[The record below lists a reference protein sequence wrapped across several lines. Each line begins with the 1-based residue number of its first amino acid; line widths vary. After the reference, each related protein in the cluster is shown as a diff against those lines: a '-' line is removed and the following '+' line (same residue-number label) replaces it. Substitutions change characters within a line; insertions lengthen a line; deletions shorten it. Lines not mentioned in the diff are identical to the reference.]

1 MAVNI
6 TEEQRK
12 NFQNNYNQIMK
23 DEGDTF
29 TTDSGTQLSADLL
42 DDNVAESLIRAERER
57 MKKTGGPP
65 SILNEATLRK
75 RSGDI
80 QSAIETAYGQPSLL
94 KQYTGI
100 PSVSDLAFDAT
111 EKMGISVTADI
122 FTKFILNQG
131 LAIADLALRPFGKQQ
146 DPTDVKK
153 YSDYYDNLVK
163 NEDTNFLWA
172 GMKTG
177 WKMYSDT
184 PELKNTSLVVKE
196 TLQTAANNP
205 DLLSDREVEELIKYN
220 RPNATVTEQF
230 MRAVP
235 EVAGFTKAG
244 AMWTFRNRKKIVKQV
259 DDKLV
264 ELFGKK
270 KPDISAVKASDDEIS
285 QAVMKL
291 AGERSFSVLKKI
303 RLGNIAGI
311 GYTSRL
317 YRNAKYKKWLEDKNL
332 TIAANRKV
340 DYFKKRV
347 AVAKRRKDNPLLKR
361 EQLALNLAKQQ
372 RMSTIPK
379 ELITIP
385 LTETGAAIGATIGER
400 YFSDEWGALFGALG
414 GGFGSLA
421 LFEGALKLGKRGI
434 QAATGVFADVGQS
447 LGKIDNETIERLAI
461 TGKIPKNALTGLT
474 KQEQKSVQDFAFFI
488 RALPEQQRGQV
499 YNQLKYLREIK
510 NDLEKAGI
518 DKDLLELTVDKATG
532 LIPLMMMREVLTSS
546 TQSLSRG
553 FKGEQLDT
561 TLVQTLENEN
571 VIKEQL
577 KQFRGLMDNL
587 SNSAGDAGVQNE
599 KFDSFVKAMRKFT
612 ETESAAI
619 NESERVINDDLSAI
633 MSMITDPSVLH
644 SVDDRAKISEIV
656 TGMLKRDFLTRQ
668 GAEETGKRLRELDV
682 PQFGEQ
688 ADEMLDKIG
697 KGDIRAEGDLVDLVG
712 KYFNPNGYQTN
723 AENSARL
730 FAQSAQ
736 DKHDMFTRTGSK
748 KFEALDDN
756 LDLDIT
762 DWLISLY
769 SKDSTEV
776 YSAII
781 NTKYASKL
789 KERLGGTRVPNADL
803 ARIFSNYSAETNA
816 KEVIGNSPIF
826 RENLYQEIKEL
837 DPESLII
844 NRATGDTLESS
855 DGLTYD
861 IVKNFFAKNAA
872 KDQDVTDF
880 DVFLMLR
887 EFSQETDAQD
897 LLKITVKPRD
907 IQQLSSSFS
916 RQSASSYESNKPLS
930 RKLGEMAETLV
941 SGFKYENTVAE
952 GAVRDQIKD
961 AKDYWLNNV
970 VKRYRNPEFNPIGYQ
985 LTRKIG
991 GEPIKDP
998 VEWLDPEKL
1007 FNGTSQDAINAIEN
1021 IKRTFGE
1028 YDSATNT
1035 YILPEGDTKETV
1047 RSLINDLFARHLSDQ
1062 PSMQRGKALT
1072 EQIGKTK
1079 GGEKP
1084 VGTLGDAVAAEG
1096 TRVLREK
1103 FTPDILASGSI
1114 AKLKDEGYITPE
1126 AVSDYNRS
1134 VTKYIGSDKDFNDVL
1149 KRNLKDIKN
1158 ASARLTGAFKERNKA
1173 LQTAIEFT
1181 GLGGASR
1188 KVDDYQQLLDFFV
1201 LNPQGSSRS
1210 RDVASELSKS
1220 LKISAGEAKDL
1231 FSDIIIES
1239 LSRSSYSKLV
1249 DVEPGKSLKTFDHE
1263 KLYEIVVTNEKVLQE
1278 IIGKKYDSIKRMAEF
1293 LRIQN
1298 RDVAQGLTESN
1309 IKYTVPKGLSVE
1321 SLLSRAYSI
1330 SRGVISP
1337 KYVATEVA
1345 LLSFRKKN
1353 AEALSKV
1360 LQDPKITDAVIDVI
1374 DGGGTEIRKYNS
1386 DIFTTLINGLAY
1398 EEQRRKKQERDK
1410 QMQALERREYR

>member
-1 MAVNI
+1 MSVNI
-6 TEEQRK
+6 TEEERK
-12 NFQNNYNQIMK
+12 NFQANYNENVRDK
-23 DEGDTF
+23 SDTF

-100 PSVSDLAFDAT
+100 PSVSDLTFDAT
-111 EKMGISVTADI
+111 QKMGIDVTLDRVG
-122 FTKFILNQG
+122 KFIINQG

-163 NEDTNFLWA
+163 NEDTNKGWAFL
-172 GMKTG
+172 KTG
-177 WKMYSDT
+177 WKMYDDA

-196 TLQTAANNP
+196 TLQAAANNP

-235 EVAGFTKAG
+235 EVAGFTKLG
-244 AMWTFRNRKKIVKQV
+244 LMWTFRNGKKVVKDV

-291 AGERSFSVLKKI
+291 AGEKSFSVLKNI
-303 RLGNIAGI
+303 RGVA
-311 GYTSRL
+311 YTSRL

-379 ELITIP
+379 ELITVP

-434 QAATGVFADVGQS
+434 QKATGVFADVGQS

-518 DKDLLELTVDKATG
+518 DKELLELTVDKATG

-546 TQSLSRG
+546 TQSLSKG
-553 FKGEQLDT
+553 FKGKELDT

-619 NESERVINDDLSAI
+619 NESERVIKDDLSAI

-644 SVDDRAKISEIV
+644 SANDRAKISEIV

-668 GAEETGKRLRELDV
+668 GAEETGKRLREVGV
-682 PQFGEQ
+682 PQFGKQ
-688 ADEMLDKIG
+688 ADEMLDKIE
-697 KGDIRAEGDLVDLVG
+697 KGDIRAEGDLLDLVG

-723 AENSARL
+723 AENSAKL

-736 DKHDMFTRTGSK
+736 AKHDIFTRTGSE

-769 SKDSTEV
+769 SKDSTDV
-776 YSAII
+776 YSAVI
-781 NTKYASKL
+781 NKKYASKL
-789 KERLGGTRVPNADL
+789 KERLGGTRVPNATL
-803 ARIFSNYSAETNA
+803 AEIFSNYSAKTNA
-816 KEVIGNSPIF
+816 KEVIRNSPIF

-916 RQSASSYESNKPLS
+916 RQSGSFYESNKPLS

-998 VEWLDPEKL
+998 VKWLDPQKL
-1007 FNGTSQDAINAIEN
+1007 FNGTSQDAIDAIEN

-1028 YDSATNT
+1028 YDSATKT

-1062 PSMQRGKALT
+1062 PSMQRGKVLT

-1084 VGTLGDAVAAEG
+1084 VGTLGDTDAAEG
-1096 TRVLREK
+1096 TRVLRDK
-1103 FTPDILASGSI
+1103 FNPDIMASGSI
-1114 AKLKDEGYITPE
+1114 SKLKDEGYINPE
-1126 AVSDYNRS
+1126 AVRDYNLS
-1134 VTKYIGSDKDFNDVL
+1134 VEKYIGSDARFKTILN
-1149 KRNLKDIKN
+1149 RNMTDIKN
-1158 ASARLTGAFKERNKA
+1158 ASARLTGAFSERNKA
-1173 LQTAIEFT
+1173 LQTAIDFT

-1188 KVDDYQQLLDFFV
+1188 KIDDYQQLLDFFV

-1210 RDVASELSKS
+1210 REIASELSKE
-1220 LKISAGEAKDL
+1220 LKISAEKAKDL

-1249 DVEPGKSLKTFDHE
+1249 DIEPGKSLKTFDHE
-1263 KLYEIVVTNEKVLQE
+1263 KLYEIVVTNKEVLQE
-1278 IIGKKYDSIKRMAEF
+1278 IIGKKYDNIKRMAEF

-1298 RDVAQGLTESN
+1298 RDAAQELTEAN

-1353 AEALSKV
+1353 AEALSRV

-1386 DIFTTLINGLAY
+1386 SLRTVLINGLAY
-1398 EEQRRKKQERDK
+1398 EQQRRKKQERDK